1 MVMVADGVGEV
12 VAPAAARVGTS
23 VVVVRVAVAVP
34 RVEEEG
40 EVPGPAAGRSVGWRL
55 EVASAER
62 AVAGS
67 SGRAG

>member
-1 MVMVADGVGEV
+1 VVVAGAAGEV
-12 VAPAAARVGTS
+12 VGPAVARGGTS
-23 VVVVRVAVAVP
+23 AGAVAVAGVVVA
-34 RVEEEG
+34 VEEEG
-40 EVPGPAAGRSVGWRL
+40 EVPARAAARSVGWRR